1 MPEGPASSRH
11 NLSGIRDLRVQSWVY
26 AIIHHSQFVRIC
38 AQNACF
44 FGPARPRGL
53 SLALSVTALARR
65 FGVDQAVAYA
75 VAAKAWQLIA
85 GQLTALAIVFC
96 LTKTEQGY
104 YYAFL
109 YLLAMQIF
117 VELGLHVVLINVSS
131 HEWSQLRHENSEIQG
146 DSTAKARLS
155 ALTRTSTKW
164 YSIAAILFTVLV
176 GVSGLIYF
184 SPADFVKDATHT
196 VAWTAPWLCLV
207 VLTGLQLCILPKTA
221 ILEGCGQLP
230 TINRIRFWQAIAGSA
245 VVWTIMV
252 SGGAIWAL
260 CGSALVRLIG
270 EYYLVATKYRGFFQ
284 SLEEVTDERAID
296 WKLEV
301 VPLQWRIAVQGVL
314 YWFAS
319 HLAGLVLFKV
329 HGEATGGRFGLMWT
343 VLTAVQSA
351 SMAWVETRRPLF
363 GQLIAEKNYTELD
376 RQFFRMSQISMA
388 LVLAGATLVVSG
400 VYVVNEFDLPY
411 FDHIADRL
419 PTPLATL
426 TFAVAFVSYQPAL
439 CTNLYVRAHKRDP
452 FLIPAIVSSLS
463 IATLVSVLGWH
474 YSIQGAGI
482 GYLIGVGAI
491 QSPIWV
497 TVWLVTR
504 RRWHQQGGAA

>member
-1 MPEGPASSRH
+1 MHGSTSPTPVS
-11 NLSGIRDLRVQSWVY
+11 
-26 AIIHHSQFVRIC
+26 AIIQTRWFVRIFALNVSLSGVC
-38 AQNACF
+38 
-44 FGPARPRGL
+44 RPEGRY
-53 SLALSVTALARR
+53 LALLVTALAHR

-96 LTKTEQGY
+96 LTNTEQGY

-131 HEWSQLRHENSEIQG
+131 HEWSQLRLEDSAVQG
-146 DSTAKARLS
+146 DPAARARLS
-155 ALTRTSTKW
+155 SLTKTSVKW
-164 YSIAAILFTVLV
+164 YSIAALLFTVLV
-176 GVSGLIYF
+176 GISGLIYF
-184 SPADFVKDATHT
+184 APGDFVEDATHT

-207 VLTGLQLCILPKTA
+207 VLTGLQLCILPRTA

-230 TINRIRFWQAIAGSA
+230 TINRIRFWQAIAGSV
-245 VVWTIMV
+245 VVWGIML

-270 EYYLVATKYRGFFQ
+270 EYYLVSAKFGGFFD
-284 SLEEVTDERAID
+284 SLEHVSADRTID
-296 WKLEV
+296 WKQEV
-301 VPLQWRIAVQGVL
+301 VPLQWRIAVQGIL
-314 YWFAS
+314 HWFAS
-319 HLAGLVLFKV
+319 HLAGLILFKV
-329 HGEATGGRFGLMWT
+329 HGEATGGQFGLMWT

-363 GQLIAEKNYTELD
+363 GRLIAEENYPELD
-376 RQFFRMSQISMA
+376 RQFFKMTRISMA
-388 LVLAGATLVVSG
+388 LVLAGATLVVAG
-400 VYVVNEFDLPY
+400 VYVVNEFNVMY
-411 FDHIADRL
+411 FDHIAQRL
-419 PTPLATL
+419 PTPLTTL

-452 FLIPAIVSSLS
+452 FLLPAIVSSLS
-463 IATLVSVLGWH
+463 IAALVSVLGWK

-491 QSPIWV
+491 QSPLWV
-497 TVWLVTR
+497 AVWYVTR
-504 RRWHQQGGAA
+504 RRWHQPETAA